1 LIWIVRRQFLD
12 RATILFQDKYS
23 LTPIAAKG
31 FGQDDLLELSLAMTR
46 TGILLAQTDFLLV
59 I

>member
-1 LIWIVRRQFLD
+1 LIWIVSRQFLD
-12 RATILFQDKYS
+12 RAVIFFQDKYS

-31 FGQDDLLELSLAMTR
+31 FCQDDLLELSLAMAR

-59 I
+59 V